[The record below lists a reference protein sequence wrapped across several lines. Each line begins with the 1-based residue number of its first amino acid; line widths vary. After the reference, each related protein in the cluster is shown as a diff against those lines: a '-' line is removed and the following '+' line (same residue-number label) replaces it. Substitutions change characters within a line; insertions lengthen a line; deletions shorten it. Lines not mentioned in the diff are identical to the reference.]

1 MQNWE
6 QHIETVL
13 SDMRTT
19 EVPFGIEQR
28 IIAHLSMKRVI
39 HLVRA
44 SVGERDRFITRGRR
58 TSRCWS
64 VASFVAGALVGAFYR
79 SRYTDGRKN
88 DIEVVH

>member
-6 QHIETVL
+6 QHIEKVL

-28 IIAHLSMKRVI
+28 IIARLSMKRVI

-44 SVGERDRFITRGRR
+44 SVGKRDRFKTRGPQ
-58 TSRCWS
+58 T
-64 VASFVAGALVGAFYR
+64 VAMLECRLVLLLAPSSGLFTEVDIQMVAR
-79 SRYTDGRKN
+79 MT
-88 DIEVVH
+88 

>member
-13 SDMRTT
+13 SDLRNT

-28 IIAHLSMKRVI
+28 IIARLSMKRVI

-44 SVGERDRFITRGRR
+44 SVGDIDRFTTLGRKR
-58 TSRCWS
+58 SRCWS
-64 VASFVAGALVGAFYR
+64 VASFV
-79 SRYTDGRKN
+79 
-88 DIEVVH
+88 